1 MSGLYITI
9 KDDLSPLIMK
19 IARETPEAL
28 SGSVNTATRAARK
41 FTVPVVK
48 QDASL
53 SEPLSKEI
61 GRVQPASPGNLTAR
75 VAFKPGRHSILRT
88 SGANFSPGMSWN
100 RGSLSA
106 STHKLSGGGSGG
118 LSIPKASVMRGSGHG
133 KYMLMVRTGK
143 ARTAIKAIYAASAK
157 ATMHNEAQ
165 KPAQTF
171 IQTAQRELD
180 HEVSSVLQ
188 TVFDGGHVSA
198 GGHGSEG
205 E

>member
-1 MSGLYITI
+1 MSGIYVTV
-9 KDDLSPLIMK
+9 KDTLSPLLK
-19 IARETPEAL
+19 QVARETPQAL
-28 SGSVNTATRAARK
+28 SGAVNTATKAARK
-41 FTVPVVK
+41 ATAPVVK
-48 QDASL
+48 QDANL
-53 SEPLSKEI
+53 SESLSKEI

-88 SGANFSPGMSWN
+88 GGATFSPGMSWN
-100 RGSLSA
+100 RGSLAA
-106 STHKLSGGGSGG
+106 STHRLSGGGSAS
-118 LSIPKASVMRGSGHG
+118 LSVPKAFILRGSGHG
-133 KYMLMVRTGK
+133 KFMVATRTGK
-143 ARTAIKAIYAASAK
+143 ARKAFKVIYAASAK

-180 HEVSSVLQ
+180 REVSSVLQ